1 MGTFAASMAV
11 VSAAASIKQ
20 GQIAKQ
26 AYANDA
32 QASIENAEQVEMQ
45 AQQKEIA
52 RINQLNENLSSM
64 NSMFAG
70 GGVSV
75 SGGSVNNIRRNESK
89 LAKADITSIKY
100 LGSAQSRQ
108 YKLGAKSKTLQGKAA
123 VIGSYAKAGSAIGST
138 KSSDWKI
145 T

>member
-11 VSAAASIKQ
+11 VSAAAAIKQ

-32 QASIENAEQVEMQ
+32 QASLENAEQVEMQ

-52 RINQLNENLSSM
+52 RKNQLTENLSSM

-75 SGGSVNNIRRNESK
+75 SGGSVNNIRRNELK
-89 LAKADITSIKY
+89 LAKEPVIVISLISVFASRPAQKSLVISIS
-100 LGSAQSRQ
+100 LFRISGLRISSTTQNFGC
-108 YKLGAKSKTLQGKAA
+108 KLS
-123 VIGSYAKAGSAIGST
+123 
-138 KSSDWKI
+138 
-145 T
+145 